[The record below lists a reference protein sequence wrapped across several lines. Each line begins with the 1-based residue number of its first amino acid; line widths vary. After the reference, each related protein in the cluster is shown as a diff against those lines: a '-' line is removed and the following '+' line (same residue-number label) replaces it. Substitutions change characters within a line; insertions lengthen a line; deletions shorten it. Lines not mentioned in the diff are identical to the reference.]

1 MFLTLTICILCLE
14 RGAGKDGTLQSG
26 FMGKGV
32 ISMREECQECGSQL
46 KVRRW
51 RENEWIVEE
60 LKECPVC
67 GWTRHWAYGM
77 VITEDGDDDATH
89 T

>member
-1 MFLTLTICILCLE
+1 
-14 RGAGKDGTLQSG
+14 
-26 FMGKGV
+26 
-32 ISMREECQECGSQL
+32 MREECPECGSQL

-51 RENEWIVEE
+51 REDEWIVEE

-77 VITEDGDDDATH
+77 VITEDGEDDEAH